1 MTSKVEQNKLE
12 KERLLYRAAYELF
25 SDKGIHETSIS
36 AIAKKA
42 GVGKG
47 TFYLYFKDKYDVF
60 ERIVMKK
67 SSDILNQAYQATSNV
82 TFPRF
87 EEEVIF
93 FTNEIIDQLKSDHLL
108 LKLIHK
114 NLSWALLKRAV
125 YDYDDVAAIYEMFH
139 RGFADSNLSKEEIS
153 FRLYMIVELTG
164 SITYNA
170 VILKEPDSLDVI
182 KPLLLENI
190 KKMIME

>member
-1 MTSKVEQNKLE
+1 MTSKVEQNKQE

-25 SDKGIHETSIS
+25 SDKGIQETSIS

-47 TFYLYFKDKYDVF
+47 TFYLYFKDKYDVL
-60 ERIVMKK
+60 ERIVMRK
-67 SSDILNQAYQATSNV
+67 SNLILNQAYQKTSQ
-82 TFPRF
+82 TAFHKF
-87 EEEVIF
+87 EDEVVF
-93 FTNEIIDQLKSDHLL
+93 FTNEIIEQLKSDHLL

-125 YDYDDVAAIYEMFH
+125 YDYDDVAAIYDMFQ
-139 RGFADSNLSKEEIS
+139 RGFAESNLTKQEIN
-153 FRLYMIVELTG
+153 FRLYMIIELTG

-170 VILKEPDSLDVI
+170 VILNEPEPLDVI
-182 KPLLLENI
+182 KPLLLDNI